1 MKRAVKQSSKPKS
14 FKKPL
19 AVVVS
24 DFNETVTNGL
34 LSGAMKALGESG
46 VALKKVRVF
55 RVAGAFELPLV
66 AKKIAQSKKYAGV
79 VALGCVIRGDTPHFE
94 FVSLA
99 ATMGCLQAQMD
110 TGIPVAFGVITVN
123 TSEQATERSSD
134 DQFNKGQEA
143 VVALLSSI
151 AAIES
156 I

>member
-1 MKRAVKQSSKPKS
+1 M
-14 FKKPL
+14 
-19 AVVVS
+19 
-24 DFNETVTNGL
+24 
-34 LSGAMKALGESG
+34 
-46 VALKKVRVF
+46 
-55 RVAGAFELPLV
+55 
-66 AKKIAQSKKYAGV
+66 
-79 VALGCVIRGDTPHFE
+79 IRGDTPHFE